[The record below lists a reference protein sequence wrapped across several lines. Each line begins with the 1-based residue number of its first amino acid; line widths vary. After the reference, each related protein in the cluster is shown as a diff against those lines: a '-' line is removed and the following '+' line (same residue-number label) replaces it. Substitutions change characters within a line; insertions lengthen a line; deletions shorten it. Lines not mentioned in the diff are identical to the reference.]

1 MLTALL
7 FYRLARLD
15 VPSKGVV
22 NDWDMALFSMLI
34 CDARSRADKHS
45 DVASWQKLGRSLHA
59 SMARFLVRSVGTFW
73 QPEFKWPCFDD
84 LKWLFE
90 SQIHMDPLNQWKG
103 GSWDSMPCGLSKP
116 RYESHRCC
124 PFGQATWD
132 GSGKK
137 DFLRFAGREG

>member
-22 NDWDMALFSMLI
+22 NDWNMALFSMLI

-59 SMARFLVRSVGTFW
+59 SNGAFPGALSGDVLATRVQMAMF
-73 QPEFKWPCFDD
+73 
-84 LKWLFE
+84 
-90 SQIHMDPLNQWKG
+90 
-103 GSWDSMPCGLSKP
+103 
-116 RYESHRCC
+116 
-124 PFGQATWD
+124 
-132 GSGKK
+132 
-137 DFLRFAGREG
+137 